1 MNASPLPAYMTCPII
16 RESRLVSDLS
26 MPVRDW
32 DRYEEPAYKR
42 NPGYVLHSRMRN
54 RVPVVKVVALPMLL
68 RRQAQ

>member
-32 DRYEEPAYKR
+32 SRYDEPSYKR
-42 NPGYVLHSRMRN
+42 NPGYVAHSRERHK
-54 RVPVVKVVALPMLL
+54 RPVVKVVQMSYLL
-68 RRQAQ
+68 RRQAN